1 MKDLFKTPE
10 LWPDN
15 LKALINDFNE
25 SNQDYK
31 DLRNLR
37 DLCRRIGYDFS
48 FGLDCVPYDLHQIE
62 KPLFSIHS
70 ISQLENRSFSVFRAN
85 IDNTAE
91 NLAYFNE
98 LFNLENWYF
107 EFHYDRI
114 SLKVVY
120 GS

>member
-15 LKALINDFNE
+15 LKALINDFNQ
-25 SNQDYK
+25 SNQDYQ
-31 DLRNLR
+31 DLRKLL
-37 DLCRRIGYDFS
+37 DLCRRIGFTFD
-48 FGLDCVPYDLHQIE
+48 FGLDCVPYNLE
-62 KPLFSIHS
+62 KIDKPFFSIHS
-70 ISQLENRSFSVFRAN
+70 ISQLENRSFSVFHAN

-91 NLAYFNE
+91 NLNYFNE
-98 LFNLENWYF
+98 LFSLENWYF